1 MKSRFTVL
9 AVLVLSLVFIF
20 LACQTKEV
28 TSAKVYIQQDNWDKA
43 IEQLEMAVSMYPNDA
58 EAHYLLGQGMAEKQN
73 WERMNEMFSK
83 SLAIAPTFE
92 AQIKNTI
99 DKNYV
104 NQLNAGVSKTKAG
117 DFEAAIENYKTA
129 NLISPDRVEA
139 YVNLAATYA
148 NIDSFKSAIVYF
160 KKALEIQPDDK
171 TIINNLA
178 STYFNLQ
185 DWDGVIDLLTNALQT
200 DPSDADFIANLAIA
214 YQNKGEHEKAMEL
227 YEKVIAENPDMI
239 DLKFNLA
246 QLYSSKG
253 QWDKAIALFDEV
265 IEKNPEDFDANS
277 QVGQAYLILAG
288 DLASALNDKIEAG
301 EDVSDEQRTEI
312 KEMNKKAI
320 PYLLKAT
327 EIKDDVWQIWEN
339 LGIAYLRVDEREK
352 AEECMAKSKA
362 LQDAQ

>member
-9 AVLVLSLVFIF
+9 AVVILSLAIMF

-43 IEQLEMAVSMYPNDA
+43 IEQLEMAVSMYPTDA
-58 EAHYLLGQGMAEKQN
+58 EAHFMLGQGMAEKQQ
-73 WERMNEMFSK
+73 WERMNEMFDK
-83 SLAIAPTFE
+83 SLAIAPMFE

-129 NLISPDRVEA
+129 NIISPDRVEG

-148 NIDSFKSAIVYF
+148 NIDSFETAVVFF
-160 KKALEIQPDDK
+160 KKALDIQPDDK
-171 TIINNLA
+171 TIVNNLA
-178 STYFNLQ
+178 STYFNLK
-185 DWDGVIDLLTNALQT
+185 DWDGVIELLTGALES

-214 YQNKGEHEKAMEL
+214 YQNKGEHDKAMDM
-227 YEKVIAENPDMI
+227 YEKVIAENPDML

-253 QWDKAIALFDEV
+253 EHEKAIKLYDDV
-265 IEKNPEDFDANS
+265 IVNNPDDFDANS
-277 QVGQAYLILAG
+277 QVGQAYLIMAG
-288 DLASALNDKIEAG
+288 DLASVLNDKIEAG
-301 EDVSDEQRTEI
+301 EEVSDEQREEV
-312 KEMNKKAI
+312 KDMNKKAI

-327 EIKDDVWQIWEN
+327 EINPNVWQIWEN

-352 AEECMAKSKA
+352 AEESMAKSA
-362 LQDAQ
+362 ELQEGQ